1 MRASML
7 LFAALVACGSAEQ
20 NHETSQDVTTPRDLY
35 TLATAPQITRALRGA
50 KGDWVSLN
58 DA

>member
-1 MRASML
+1 MY
-7 LFAALVACGSAEQ
+7 
-20 NHETSQDVTTPRDLY
+20 DLPCHRGHS
-35 TLATAPQITRALRGA
+35 TLATAPQITRALRDA